1 MAQEADHIWD
11 IYDPHAHTH
20 GSGVGAGLKLRK
32 AYTLPYT
39 CIALYTV
46 NLRTKAILLPP
57 LRRAHARGVPLNS
70 KKRRRTAS
78 PIASPSGSGS
88 CSSADRL
95 RAAASKA
102 LSSRPGCTH
111 RVTASGPGGVSG
123 VARVVGVVAVVVA
136 VVLAVVGVGV
146 GVPACLGVGV
156 GALPAS
162 TSTRCPKDHHCASC
176 GRLRWPKR

>member
-1 MAQEADHIWD
+1 MPVAQRNQGHPFTCNLAIDDTLRLQCHI
-11 IYDPHAHTH
+11 
-20 GSGVGAGLKLRK
+20 VL
-32 AYTLPYT
+32 
-39 CIALYTV
+39 CTV

-102 LSSRPGCTH
+102 LSSRPGCAH
-111 RVTASGPGGVSG
+111 RVTASGPGGVG
-123 VARVVGVVAVVVA
+123 GIRWVVGVVAAVVAVVVA
-136 VVLAVVGVGV
+136 VVGVSV
-146 GVPACLGVGV
+146 CLGVGV
-156 GALPAS
+156 GARPAS
-162 TSTRCPKDHHCASC
+162 TSTRCPNDHHCTSC